1 MKQSGGGRLLIFE
14 QRPYVLKE
22 LRWKAKCRAS
32 EKGWKCV
39 WYAEGKVL
47 ARKIEHSQGIRT
59 ATERDLEQI
68 K

>member
-1 MKQSGGGRLLIFE
+1 MKQSGDGRVLIIE
-14 QRPYVLKE
+14 QMPYVLKE

-32 EKGWKCV
+32 EKGWKYV

-47 ARKIEHSQGIRT
+47 ARKIENSKVIRI
-59 ATERDLEQI
+59 ATERDLERI